1 MEDDDDSG
9 SSISCDDIGD
19 DQEHQLSTNSEN
31 SHIKHPMNK
40 VSGITSADLDM
51 EDYASQAIKGQKIMV
66 RTNSYK
72 KL

>member
-1 MEDDDDSG
+1 
-9 SSISCDDIGD
+9 
-19 DQEHQLSTNSEN
+19 
-31 SHIKHPMNK
+31 MNK

-51 EDYASQAIKGQKIMV
+51 EDYAVKAIKGQKIMV